1 MRTLSLVMVLLALAT
16 GSRAAWINM
25 DQLLLRDETDHSWL
39 AKAGRVL
46 EEKGYDHAYSTFYL
60 AGPVSVLTNGRV
72 QVAQLDQF
80 RDMKAMKW
88 LSDASWYPPQAKR
101 EEKTAFL
108 VTEANRKDMEL
119 FLQKHPDL
127 LLGVTELDGLRIYEC
142 KRNVTRW
149 GE

>member
-1 MRTLSLVMVLLALAT
+1 
-16 GSRAAWINM
+16 
-25 DQLLLRDETDHSWL
+25 
-39 AKAGRVL
+39 
-46 EEKGYDHAYSTFYL
+46 
-60 AGPVSVLTNGRV
+60 
-72 QVAQLDQF
+72 
-80 RDMKAMKW
+80 MKW